1 MLTKEEF
8 NVLLMLYAASID
20 GSIRKEE
27 AEQMLAQT
35 NPDVYKKVKK
45 SFSKM
50 SDVEVLNLIHDNKN
64 QFITNDSDKQELLKQ
79 LQSVI
84 RADDSVSPIEG
95 HLQRFIS
102 NLL

>member
-8 NVLLMLYAASID
+8 KVLLMLYAASID
-20 GSIRKEE
+20 GNIRQEE
-27 AEQMLAQT
+27 VGKMLEQT
-35 NPDVYKKVKK
+35 TPDVYKKVQK

-50 SDVEVLNLIHDNKN
+50 SDMEVLNLIHDKKN
-64 QFITNDSDKQELLKQ
+64 QFITNDSDKQELLSQ
-79 LQSVI
+79 LSSVI
-84 RADDSVSPIEG
+84 CADDAVSPTET